1 MSMPSIQ
8 SSGATPCQAYADIL
22 ESIALQEAGL
32 AHIINAEGEKIQ
44 TALGINEYGRHVAP
58 PMVRCIGDI
67 IALNNSVSDT
77 LTKVI
82 KLEMVL
88 EFKLEEVGR
97 LSELCKHFPPVP
109 PHCNPRAEDPEF
121 PV

>member
-1 MSMPSIQ
+1 MILKRGFLIMTMPVITP
-8 SSGATPCQAYADIL
+8 SSTSPCQAITDLL

-44 TALGINEYGRHVAP
+44 AALQIPGVTVADLIAINESVA
-58 PMVRCIGDI
+58 
-67 IALNNSVSDT
+67 AT

-88 EFKLEEVGR
+88 EFKLEEISDLEPCV
-97 LSELCKHFPPVP
+97 EP
-109 PHCNPRAEDPEF
+109 A
-121 PV
+121 

>member
-1 MSMPSIQ
+1 MSMPVISP
-8 SSGATPCQAYADIL
+8 STTTPCQAITDLL

-44 TALGINEYGRHVAP
+44 AALDIVDVSIADLIAINQSVA
-58 PMVRCIGDI
+58 
-67 IALNNSVSDT
+67 DT
-77 LTKVI
+77 LTKII

-88 EFKLEEVGR
+88 EFKLEEIGR
-97 LSELCKHFPPVP
+97 LDCPNCPPCP
-109 PHCNPRAEDPEF
+109 TT

>member
-1 MSMPSIQ
+1 MSMPEISP
-8 SSGATPCQAYADIL
+8 SSTSSCQARNDLL

-44 TALGINEYGRHVAP
+44 AALEMPCVTIADLIAINESVA
-58 PMVRCIGDI
+58 
-67 IALNNSVSDT
+67 AT

-88 EFKLEEVGR
+88 EFKLEEIAN
-97 LSELCKHFPPVP
+97 LEPCEKHD
-109 PHCNPRAEDPEF
+109 HH
-121 PV
+121 

>member
-1 MSMPSIQ
+1 MSMPIIE
-8 SSGATPCQAYADIL
+8 SSGTTPCQAYADIL

-44 TALGINEYGRHVAP
+44 TALGISQDGRNFP
-58 PMVRCIGDI
+58 PMARYIGDL
-67 IALNNSVSDT
+67 IAVNESVNEM

-88 EFKLEEVGR
+88 EFKLEEVGK
-97 LSELCKHFPPVP
+97 LSAYCKPFCPP
-109 PHCNPRAEDPEF
+109 PHMRCEEEE
-121 PV
+121 

>member
-1 MSMPSIQ
+1 MTMPVITP
-8 SSGATPCQAYADIL
+8 SSTSPCQAITDLL

-44 TALGINEYGRHVAP
+44 AALQIPGVTVADLIAINESVA
-58 PMVRCIGDI
+58 
-67 IALNNSVSDT
+67 AT

-88 EFKLEEVGR
+88 EFKLEEISDLEPCV
-97 LSELCKHFPPVP
+97 EP
-109 PHCNPRAEDPEF
+109 A
-121 PV
+121 

>member
-1 MSMPSIQ
+1 MSMPVISP
-8 SSGATPCQAYADIL
+8 STTSPCQAITDLI

-44 TALGINEYGRHVAP
+44 TALGIEGVTIADLIAINQSVA
-58 PMVRCIGDI
+58 
-67 IALNNSVSDT
+67 DT
-77 LTKVI
+77 LIKVI

-88 EFKLEEVGR
+88 EFKLEEVNR
-97 LSELCKHFPPVP
+97 LECPNCPPCP
-109 PHCNPRAEDPEF
+109 TA

>member
-1 MSMPSIQ
+1 MSMPVISP
-8 SSGATPCQAYADIL
+8 STTSPCQAITDLL

-44 TALGINEYGRHVAP
+44 QAIAMAAAEGSTVTIADLIAVNQSVA
-58 PMVRCIGDI
+58 
-67 IALNNSVSDT
+67 DT
-77 LTKVI
+77 LIKVT

-88 EFKLEEVGR
+88 EFKLEEVNR
-97 LSELCKHFPPVP
+97 LDCPSCPPCP
-109 PHCNPRAEDPEF
+109 TT